1 MIRTKS
7 RKGDIKLRQIANK
20 WAKFEVLRQHD
31 GVAKHLPA
39 TRIYN
44 SPALRDMLERFHFV
58 VVKPLVGSGGL
69 GVAKIE
75 KRDNGTY
82 DLHHGRTAARGL
94 SWNALVDRVNRIR
107 RGRTYL
113 VQQGIRM
120 AKINGRNVD
129 YRIKLVRVGSK
140 WQIRAVV
147 ARLSGNG
154 LFVTN
159 LCRGGRLMKG
169 TQALKRTFPQ
179 YAKGKRDTMIGVA
192 RTCTA
197 LLEKRYPGLAKL
209 GYDFTVDEKGD
220 IWLFEVNTR
229 PQ

>member
-1 MIRTKS
+1 MICAMS
-7 RKGDIKLRQIANK
+7 RKGDDKMRQVASK
-20 WAKFEVLRQHD
+20 WAKFKVLRKHD

-39 TRIYN
+39 TRIYDT
-44 SPALRDMLERFHFV
+44 PALRDMLARHHFV
-58 VVKPLVGSGGL
+58 VVKPRVGSGGL
-69 GVAKIE
+69 GVVKIE

-82 DLHHGRTAARGL
+82 NLHHGRTAVRGL
-94 SWNALVDRVNRIR
+94 SWNALVDQVNRIR

-113 VQQGIRM
+113 IQQGIRM

-129 YRIKLVRVGSK
+129 YRVKLVRVGSR
-140 WQIRAVV
+140 WQIRAFV

-169 TQALKRTFPQ
+169 NQALKRTFPL
-179 YAKGKRDTMIGVA
+179 YVKGKRDTMISVA

-197 LLEKRYPGLAKL
+197 LLEKRYPGLGQL